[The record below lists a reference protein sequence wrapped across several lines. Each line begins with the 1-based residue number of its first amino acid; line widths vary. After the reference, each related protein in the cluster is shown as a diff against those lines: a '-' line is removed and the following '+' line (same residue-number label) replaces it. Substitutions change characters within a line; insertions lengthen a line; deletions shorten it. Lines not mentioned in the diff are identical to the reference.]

1 MFRSGRLRVVAVLAA
16 LSVPLTA
23 CGDDGG
29 ADTTADTA
37 APSTVARTPSTGS
50 STATAAG
57 PQPLPGLPADTAG
70 FQDWLRVDVPAES
83 TAPHGD
89 VKAVYWN
96 RERSEITG
104 RGPEV
109 PYPDGTIV
117 VKTGSRGDDLAAV
130 VAVMNKRTDADPQHG
145 DWVFVE
151 YTRSSPDEPYE
162 VLAQDSICWG
172 CHVGAEKTD
181 WVFTKPD

>member
-1 MFRSGRLRVVAVLAA
+1 MFRSGRLRAVAVLAA
-16 LSVPLTA
+16 LSLTLAA
-23 CGDDGG
+23 CGDDDGG
-29 ADTTADTA
+29 DDATADTA
-37 APSTVARTPSTGS
+37 TPSTAS
-50 STATAAG
+50 STATVAG
-57 PQPLPGLPADTAG
+57 PQPLPGLPGDTAG

-104 RGPEV
+104 RSPEA

-130 VAVMNKRTDADPQHG
+130 VAVMNKRTNADPQHG